1 MANMFVK
8 RQDLRKKQLTDRERI
23 QEDVKKEDFLIR
35 QIDEFKDKAK
45 QLQQLLDAKESR
57 VQELQGIVEERE
69 KRARG
74 LQEILKEK
82 QLEVDNITKGVEG
95 YANQIARELA
105 GRIEQLEDQIKE
117 QALKEQELLAE
128 CTDSVKTLSEELAA
142 RQEEYFSGQA
152 AKLDELYSGVSDM
165 QKELSEKIHTENVK
179 CYRNV
184 QSSLDELKGQQ
195 SQEEKREESGSVKGL
210 LKAAIVIGAVN
221 LAALGGFILYELG
234 VFGMFF

>member
-8 RQDLRKKQLTDRERI
+8 RQDLRKRQLTDRERI

-105 GRIEQLEDQIKE
+105 GRIGKVEDCIKE
-117 QALKEQELLAE
+117 QAAKEQELGEIRGILAGR
-128 CTDSVKTLSEELAA
+128 D
-142 RQEEYFSGQA
+142 
-152 AKLDELYSGVSDM
+152 AKLRETQGAYHMEKSKL
-165 QKELSEKIHTENVK
+165 EALS
-179 CYRNV
+179 
-184 QSSLDELKGQQ
+184 
-195 SQEEKREESGSVKGL
+195 
-210 LKAAIVIGAVN
+210 N
-221 LAALGGFILYELG
+221 LA
-234 VFGMFF
+234 